1 MSVAN
6 GLHVP
11 WEVTIEDPQATG
23 WGGFLE
29 IVYAGDAEN
38 ARREAAEMYPRKN
51 IVAVHRRCVR
61 RHAYAYRPS
70 GHHG

>member
-11 WEVTIEDPQATG
+11 WDVIIEDPEATG
-23 WGGFLE
+23 FG
-29 IVYAGDAEN
+29 VYQETFYGADAEE

-51 IVAVHRRCVR
+51 ILSVQRRQTLRDVR
-61 RHAYAYRPS
+61 ARA
-70 GHHG
+70 